1 MALKARKA
9 KPQEEKPI
17 EWTRAD
23 PAELAKFDPAS
34 KVCTM
39 NCGPHALD
47 PRNRAERLFL
57 CDDCEPRTLPASLM
71 QPRQKGCFGC
81 PPELLMSKPNE
92 HLQLL
97 GLKVKDRVTG
107 FEGVV
112 TSVSFDLYGC
122 IQATVHPG
130 LGSDGKISEQAWF
143 DVNRLAVELD
153 LPVMSRPDFE
163 KGYQAEG
170 LQGSAEKPAMSKA

>member
-1 MALKARKA
+1 
-9 KPQEEKPI
+9 
-17 EWTRAD
+17 
-23 PAELAKFDPAS
+23 
-34 KVCTM
+34 
-39 NCGPHALD
+39 
-47 PRNRAERLFL
+47 
-57 CDDCEPRTLPASLM
+57 
-71 QPRQKGCFGC
+71 
-81 PPELLMSKPNE
+81 MSKPNE

-122 IQATVHPG
+122 IQATVHLG
-130 LGSDGKISEQAWF
+130 LGSDGKISDQAWF

-153 LPVMSRPDFE
+153 LPVMSRPYFE

-170 LQGSAEKPAMSKA
+170 LQGAAEKPAMSKA